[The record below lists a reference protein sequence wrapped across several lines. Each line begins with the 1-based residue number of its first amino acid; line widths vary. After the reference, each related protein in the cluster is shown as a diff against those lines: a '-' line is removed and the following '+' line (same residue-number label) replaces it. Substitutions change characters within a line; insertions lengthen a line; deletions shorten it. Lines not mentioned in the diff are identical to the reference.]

1 MDNISLIAA
10 IGKNKELGKNNE
22 LIWHIKE
29 DLKFF
34 KNQTINKNIVM
45 GINTFNSLPK
55 LLPQRKHI
63 ILTHQEVPVSSNVM
77 IFHELKKLLEYIENN
92 KNEFMIIGG
101 ASIYR
106 QFLEYAKK
114 MYLTQIKAID
124 RKADVYFP
132 DFLENEWN
140 VDCLYKGEE
149 NNIKYEHLV
158 YTRKITD

>member
-1 MDNISLIAA
+1 MDNITLIAA

-29 DLKFF
+29 DLNFF

-45 GINTFNSLPK
+45 GINTFYSLPK

-63 ILTHQEVPVSSNVM
+63 ILTHQEVRVSSEVM
-77 IFHELKKLLEYIENN
+77 IFHELEKLLEYIENN

-114 MYLTQIKAID
+114 MYITQIKATD

-132 DFLENEWN
+132 DFLENDWN
-140 VDCLYKGEE
+140 VNCLYKGEE

-158 YTRKITD
+158 YTRKIKD

>member
-1 MDNISLIAA
+1 MDNITLIAA

-63 ILTHQEVPVSSNVM
+63 ILTHQEVQVSSEVM
-77 IFHELKKLLEYIENN
+77 IFHELEKLLEYIKNN

>member
-1 MDNISLIAA
+1 MDNITLIAA

-29 DLKFF
+29 DLEFF
-34 KNQTINKNIVM
+34 KNQTINKTVVM

-63 ILTHQEVPVSSNVM
+63 ILTHQALKVSSDVM
-77 IFHELKKLLEYIENN
+77 IFHELEKLLEYIENN
-92 KNEFMIIGG
+92 KNDFMIMGG

-114 MYLTQIKAID
+114 MYITQINATDIE
-124 RKADVYFP
+124 ADAYFP
-132 DFLENEWN
+132 NFLENEWN
-140 VDCLYKGEE
+140 TDCLYEGEE

-158 YTRKITD
+158 YTRKIKD

>member
-1 MDNISLIAA
+1 MDNITLIAA
-10 IGKNKELGKNNE
+10 IGKNNELGKNND

-34 KNQTINKNIVM
+34 RDKTINKPIVM

-63 ILTHQEVPVSSNVM
+63 ILTHQDIEPSEDVM
-77 IFHELKKLLEYIENN
+77 VFHDIKELLEYIKSNEE
-92 KNEFMIIGG
+92 EFMIIGG

-114 MYLTQIKAID
+114 MYLTEIEATD
-124 RKADVYFP
+124 DMADVYFP
-132 DFLENEWN
+132 EFSKEDWDRTVLCEH
-140 VDCLYKGEE
+140 EE
-149 NNIKYEHLV
+149 NDIKYKHLV
-158 YTRKITD
+158 YTRKK